1 MMSEIIPPNA
11 RPEALEIEVTGTII
25 PSRDVASSKF
35 SGVINPDSTPDFN
48 PDCTLMM
55 SEELEITIAPAE
67 QYRA

>member
-11 RPEALEIEVTGTII
+11 RPVALEIDVTGTIT
-25 PSRDVASSKF
+25 PSNAVAVSAYSAAIVPAF
-35 SGVINPDSTPDFN
+35 S